1 MYSENMDNQGT
12 AVEMPETPSGL
23 LYRLLR
29 FLKLALPGIH
39 VSGLGSSLFI
49 VITWLPLLV
58 LSIIEGSALQGKVH
72 VPFLLDYS
80 SICRYLIAGPVM
92 LMSEPVVRP
101 WMKRMIRQFLACHII
116 PPESID
122 NYRILVDKIL
132 RLQMQPLMQIIL
144 LVVSFVTSIISADIA
159 IHAQTS
165 TWQTLDL
172 PDGKV
177 FSMAGNY
184 QNFVSQPIFR
194 FLWLEALY
202 QYGLWVYF
210 LVKLSRFPLN
220 IHPTH
225 ADGAGGLG
233 FVGAG
238 QTAFTLLAFA
248 MSCGLTGAVE
258 RLLRMH
264 PTRLLEHWDILAFWV
279 IFMLALFLGP
289 LLVLT
294 PKLVKAKRDALF
306 TYGKLSHNASY
317 GFGKHWLGREAEE
330 FDIDDVDISCELEH
344 SVIAYQA
351 VSNMRPFVFGRQIV
365 TVFTVACVLPAVPL
379 ILTQVPWSQ
388 LLEKFHQLKEYM

>member
-1 MYSENMDNQGT
+1 MDNQS
-12 AVEMPETPSGL
+12 AVIEVPEHPSGL
-23 LYRLLR
+23 LYRLLK

-39 VSGLGSSLFI
+39 VSGLGASLFVLI
-49 VITWLPLLV
+49 AWVPLLV
-58 LSIIEGSALQGKVH
+58 LAIIEGTAIPGKVH

-80 SICRYLIAGPVM
+80 SICRYLIAGPVI

-101 WMKRMIRQFLACHII
+101 WMKRMIRQFVVCHII

-122 NYRILVDKIL
+122 NFRDLVDKIL
-132 RLQMQPLMQIIL
+132 RLQTMALMQIIL
-144 LVVSFVTSIISADIA
+144 LVLSFVTSVFSADVA
-159 IHAQTS
+159 IHAHTS

-177 FSMAGNY
+177 FSMAGNF

-202 QYGLWVYF
+202 QYSLWVYF
-210 LVKLSRFPLN
+210 LVKLSKFPLN

-233 FVGAG
+233 FIGAG

-258 RLLRMH
+258 RLLRIH
-264 PTRLLEHWDILAFWV
+264 PTKLLEHWDILAFWV
-279 IFMLALFLGP
+279 TFMLVMFLGP
-289 LLVLT
+289 LLAFT

-317 GFGKHWLGREAEE
+317 GFGKHWIGREAEE
-330 FDIDDVDISCELEH
+330 FDIDDDDTSCELEH

-351 VSNMRPFVFGRQIV
+351 VSNMRPFVFGKQIV
-365 TVFTVACVLPAVPL
+365 TVFAIACVLPAVPL
-379 ILTQVPWSQ
+379 ILTQVPWAQ
-388 LLEKFHQLKEYM
+388 ILEKFRQLKEYM